1 MKSRSVQL
9 LEVPRAYGPDWAVC
23 AGSFVFSAWQ
33 LALARPYEWAKGAS
47 GTREV
52 ILVEYRPKGVRD
64 SSSLVTS
71 FDMLSAESSGLGE
84 VAYPPGQ
91 PIDPPSFV
99 ADAAVVVS
107 SLHEAQGAPS
117 DQLMASLREYSH
129 QPDRFTPAQKRIRCG
144 IVTALLH
151 HGARQ
156 RGLSMAHLLSEQF
169 RAPVHDRILVNGL
182 VATRD
187 VLTARAETRALI
199 ETGFSTL
206 KVKLHGVPSQDVAL
220 LRAVREVAPGA
231 ALRID
236 PNQSWEEV
244 QALRTLEAV
253 SESEID
259 YVEDPLPAHATIE
272 DYAEFCRKTPVAVA
286 LDAPAASL
294 ELVDRII
301 EARAAHVL
309 VLKPQ
314 RLGGLDTTFLA
325 AQRATQAGLRVTL
338 TGSLESAVGTCA
350 NLQLAAVLPEPR
362 AACGLGTSMFFR
374 QDFAPMPPARGGSY
388 QLGDLPT
395 RFSFSRS

>member
-1 MKSRSVQL
+1 MSCEAVQW
-9 LEVPRAYGPDWAVC
+9 LEVPRAGGPRWAVRLG
-23 AGSFVFSAWQ
+23 AFVFSSWQ
-33 LALARPYEWAKGAS
+33 LALARPYDWARGS
-47 GTREV
+47 LNTREV
-52 ILVEYRPKGVRD
+52 ILVDYAGMSVSAGEVWKDPFDTRH
-64 SSSLVTS
+64 VTS
-71 FDMLSAESSGLGE
+71 TGTGE
-84 VAYPPGQ
+84 IAFPPGQ
-91 PIDPPSFV
+91 PIKPSSFA
-99 ADAAVVVS
+99 ADAADVVS
-107 SLHEAQGAPS
+107 RFHEAQGAPA
-117 DQLMASLREYSH
+117 DQLLASLLEF
-129 QPDRFTPAQKRIRCG
+129 DRRPVHLTPVQKRIRCG

-156 RGLSMAHLLSEQF
+156 RGLTIANLLSEHF
-169 RAPVHDRILVNGL
+169 RTPVCDVIPVNGL

-253 SESEID
+253 GESEID

-314 RLGGLDTTFLA
+314 RVGGLDATFLA

-374 QDFAPMPPARGGSY
+374 QDFAPMPAARGGAY
-388 QLGDLPT
+388 QLSDLPT
-395 RFSFSRS
+395 RFSFPGS